1 MLSSVFSF
9 STLFIF
15 MLMAVALL
23 VRGYYVTDITPK
35 RGLYKFLVCLFLICS
50 SSTGLTVIWNLN
62 NRSWIGYVVCA
73 VFWFIGTLAMQ
84 LLAKQRVPKIWE
96 VPLVPWLPSLSIGM
110 NIFLIGS
117 LGYQAF
123 VRFFIC
129 SAIMLL
135 YYVFVGVHATYDVA
149 HHEVKERK
157 IEEAKEDNN
166 QGRL

>member
-1 MLSSVFSF
+1 
-9 STLFIF
+9 
-15 MLMAVALL
+15 
-23 VRGYYVTDITPK
+23 
-35 RGLYKFLVCLFLICS
+35 
-50 SSTGLTVIWNLN
+50 
-62 NRSWIGYVVCA
+62 
-73 VFWFIGTLAMQ
+73 MQ
-84 LLAKQRVPKIWE
+84 LLAKQRTPKIWE

-157 IEEAKEDNN
+157 MEEAKEDNN